1 MRLNT
6 KFHFSFTDPFSVFL
20 SSRASFKHCLET
32 SKTVLLSCFISGKVL
47 VIQSCPTVC
56 DPMDQE
62 PAGSSA
68 HGTSQARIPEQVA
81 TLPGKNTRAGCH
93 SLRQEYRA
101 GCHSPR
107 QEYQSRLPL
116 FRESSWP
123 EDPTQVSCIAGR
135 LFTVWAA
142 REDTWMGKLRLN
154 TT

>member
-6 KFHFSFTDPFSVFL
+6 KFHFSFTDSFSVFL

-81 TLPGKNTRAGCH
+81 TLPGKNTEQVATLPGRNTRAGCH
-93 SLRQEYRA
+93 SSGSLPDRKTRPR
-101 GCHSPR
+101 SPAS
-107 QEYQSRLPL
+107 QADSLLSEPPEKTHEW
-116 FRESSWP
+116 ES
-123 EDPTQVSCIAGR
+123 
-135 LFTVWAA
+135 
-142 REDTWMGKLRLN
+142 
-154 TT
+154 